1 MKNKFFK
8 KFLGLVAL
16 VLVSCSFIPFAF
28 ADDIKTITIGV
39 SVGDLRLERW
49 KRDMDYMVS
58 RAKELGAN
66 IYAVSADGDEQKQIA
81 DIENMLTKG
90 IDVLIT
96 IPTNSKTL
104 APAVEA
110 AHADNVKVIAYDRI
124 IENADL
130 DYYITFDMLGVGK
143 LQAQYL
149 VDRLPK
155 GKYFLLAGPKTDNN
169 ALLFRE
175 GQMMVLQ
182 PYIDKGDIVVVGD
195 QWAEGWLSENAMRL
209 TEDVLTANNNQI
221 DAILASNDSTANG
234 AIQALIEQGLAGKV
248 LVTGQDADLAACQ
261 RIVAGTQTMT
271 VYKPLPKLAAAA
283 IDLAFNVVQGKT
295 IETNATYNNGQK
307 EVPSINLDII
317 AVDQSNIL
325 DTVIADGFHSFED
338 VYKNVPVDQRP
349 KWPKN

>member
-1 MKNKFFK
+1 MKKILWK
-8 KFLGLVAL
+8 KIVGMMILAL
-16 VLVSCSFIPFAF
+16 VGLIFVQFAM
-28 ADDIKTITIGV
+28 AEEAKPVTIGV

-49 KRDMDYMVS
+49 KRDMDYMVA

-66 IYAVSADGDEQKQIA
+66 VYAVSADGDEKKQIS

-96 IPTNSKTL
+96 IPTNSKAL
-104 APAVEA
+104 SSAVEA

-149 VDRLPK
+149 LDRMPK
-155 GKYFLLAGPKTDNN
+155 GRYFLLAGPKTDNN

-182 PYIDKGDIVVVGD
+182 PFIDKGDVVVVGD

-221 DAILASNDSTANG
+221 DVILASNDSTANG
-234 AIQALIEQGLAGKV
+234 AVQALIEQDLAGKV
-248 LVTGQDADLAACQ
+248 LITGQDCDLAACQ
-261 RIVAGTQTMT
+261 RIVAGTQTMS

-283 IDLAFNVVQGKT
+283 IDLAFNVVQGKA

-307 EVPSINLDII
+307 EVSSINLPIV
-317 AVDQSNIL
+317 AVDKSNIL

-338 VYKNVPVDQRP
+338 VYKNVPADQRP
-349 KWPKN
+349 EWPKK

>member
-1 MKNKFFK
+1 MKRNLGTRI
-8 KFLGLVAL
+8 LGLVILTL
-16 VLVSCSFIPFAF
+16 VLISSIQLVLAEE
-28 ADDIKTITIGV
+28 AKTITIGV

-49 KRDMDYMVS
+49 KRDMDYMVA

-66 IYAVSADGDEQKQIA
+66 VYAVSADGDEQKQIA

-110 AHADNVKVIAYDRI
+110 SHADNVKVVAYDRI
-124 IENADL
+124 IENSDL

-149 VDRLPK
+149 LDRMPK
-155 GKYFLLAGPKTDNN
+155 GRYFLLAGPKTDNN

-182 PYIDKGDIVVVGD
+182 PYIDKGDVVVVGD
-195 QWAEGWLSENAMRL
+195 QWAEGWLSENAMQL

-234 AIQALIEQGLAGKV
+234 AVQALMEQDLAGKV
-248 LVTGQDADLAACQ
+248 LITGQDADLAACQ
-261 RIVAGTQTMT
+261 RIVAGTQTMS

-283 IDLAFNVVQGKT
+283 IDLAFNIVQGKT
-295 IETNATYNNGQK
+295 IEANATYNNGQK
-307 EVPSINLDII
+307 DVPSINLDII

-325 DTVIADGFHSFED
+325 ETVIADGFHSFED

-349 KWPKN
+349 EWPKK